1 MLLVVSLV
9 SATIALLTVR
19 CGLSPTLCV
28 PSSFLAT
35 AVPLTV
41 LDAKTRRLPNW
52 LLGIGYGLLLA
63 AAAAAGSAS
72 RDFVSPLRAV
82 TGAAALTAFF
92 VALYLLAGDDIGG
105 GDVKLAGQLG
115 FVLAWH
121 GWPTLLVGT
130 ITGWALAAVGAAV
143 VRARGSQGVVL
154 PLAPYLVAGVIV
166 ALAGAP

>member
-1 MLLVVSLV
+1 MTAGAVATLAVMAAVRHRERAIKAGHVLLVVSLV

-72 RDFVSPLRAV
+72 RDFVSPL
-82 TGAAALTAFF
+82 
-92 VALYLLAGDDIGG
+92 
-105 GDVKLAGQLG
+105 
-115 FVLAWH
+115 
-121 GWPTLLVGT
+121 
-130 ITGWALAAVGAAV
+130 
-143 VRARGSQGVVL
+143 
-154 PLAPYLVAGVIV
+154 
-166 ALAGAP
+166 